1 MLGVPSM
8 LYPHTSYFR
17 HLKSIRGIPGPLT
30 LQGMCRVLVADA
42 VPECGQDSYLD
53 LNTLALDKP

>member
-1 MLGVPSM
+1 M